1 MWYDPYTIVIL
12 PPTCMCA
19 VPQTP
24 AIPEDLPLKR
34 NGAYATVSGVSLK
47 KNEAYSVVV
56 PLERSET
63 YENVASALN
72 TQTSPEYEIIQ

>member
-1 MWYDPYTIVIL
+1 MNPILVIL

-24 AIPEDLPLKR
+24 AMPEDLPLKR
-34 NGAYATVSGVSLK
+34 NEAYATVPGISMK
-47 KNEAYSVVV
+47 RNEAYSLVV
-56 PLERSET
+56 PLERSEA

-72 TQTSPEYEIIQ
+72 TQTSPEYMRLYIQ